1 MDESRI
7 EVIAYAGRRDA
18 ETPRAFF
25 LNNERIEVT
34 RITDMWIEEGV
45 HDRIRKRCF
54 KVLGSDGFQH
64 SIYLNEETK
73 EWFIRKA

>member
-7 EVIAYAGRRDA
+7 EVIAYAGHRDA
-18 ETPRAFF
+18 EIPRAFF
-25 LNNERIEVT
+25 LNNERIDVT

-45 HDRIRKRCF
+45 HDRMRKRCF
-54 KVLGSDGFQH
+54 KVIGSDGFQH
-64 SIYLNEETK
+64 RIYFNEDTK